1 MILAALRQKVMEDI
15 SLEVLDVVPEA
26 EKEAIHAALMA
37 HNAMMLGASEP
48 VPIYIPLKNEAGEVD
63 GGLVGLIRRGW
74 LHVDYLFVPERLR
87 GLGMAGKLLQEAEDE
102 ARKRGCRRAL
112 IDTANPVAR
121 RAYERQGYETFGT
134 LEGYTDTHS
143 ITWMKKML

>member
-1 MILAALRQKVMEDI
+1 MDDI
-15 SLEVLDVVPEA
+15 SFEILDTVPEA
-26 EKEAIHAALMA
+26 EEATIHASLMA
-37 HNAMMLGASEP
+37 HNAVMLGASDP
-48 VPIYIPLKNEAGEVD
+48 QSIYIPLKNEAGEVD
-63 GGLVGLIRRGW
+63 GGLIGLIRRGW

-87 GLGMAGKLLQEAEDE
+87 GLGMAGKLLQAAEDE
-102 ARKRGCRRAL
+102 ARKRGCKGAF

-121 RAYERQGYETFGT
+121 RAYKRQGYETFGT